1 MLSSLPPYLLYLSAL
16 ILSCVISLYAVKK
29 TIFIARRM
37 KIYDVPDKIRKIH
50 SAGISNLGGIGVF
63 TGFILVAVFFWQRD
77 SFFMPAILSSCALLF
92 FTGIY
97 DDLVNMKPSKKLIA
111 QLTASFITVYFANM
125 RMEAFFDAFGLPE
138 VPYLASVIFTILCCT
153 FFINVFN
160 FIDGIDAL
168 AGSLAILY
176 LSILGGLFALSG
188 QEMTAGM
195 IFALLGATAG
205 LLWYNAAPAKI
216 YMGDTGSM
224 FLGFIIF
231 NFTLLYISQ
240 PDYSAA
246 VYIHGTH
253 QAVLLSIAML
263 FMPVYDGIRVFVLR
277 AMKGISPLKADRRHL
292 HYYLLDAG
300 CSHTQAVGII
310 VGMNVLV
317 IVLACLMQ
325 DMNIYVALGSC
336 VMLVSAIVMMIYKW
350 RERKMR

>member
-111 QLTASFITVYFANM
+111 QLTASFITVYFADM

-138 VPYLASVIFTILCCT
+138 VPYMVNVIFTILCCT

-160 FIDGIDAL
+160 FIDGIDGL

-176 LSILGGLFALSG
+176 LAILGGLFALGG

-195 IFALLGATAG
+195 IFALLGATGG
-205 LLWYNAAPAKI
+205 LLWYNSAPAKI

-231 NFTLLYISQ
+231 NFTLLYLSQ
-240 PDYSAA
+240 PANSAG
-246 VYIHGTH
+246 VYIHGTR

-317 IVLACLMQ
+317 IALAWLMQ
-325 DMNIYVALGSC
+325 DMNIYIALGSC

-350 RERKMR
+350 RARKMQ